1 MKKLFWERSFDSV
14 ATNLVSIFIPIY
26 LLKLHYPVQQIF
38 WLYALSGIF
47 MTIIYP
53 LGFKSIGKIG
63 ANRTIVIGNVMNAC
77 FFLLLFKLPHWHEA
91 LWIVAVF
98 RGAFTAF
105 YYPAFTA
112 NFVASRAHRKT
123 GLQIGRLNAIT
134 LFLGGVAPAFGGY
147 LASRVGISWVY
158 ALVII
163 AIIVANIPL
172 LLGKKYLKHTSF
184 HISKIPWKEYKDFI
198 ANGLYNVPGFV
209 ESVIWPMA
217 ISLFVA
223 SYSDIGILTSVLV
236 LSTIAISLYVG
247 SKEDHV
253 GERPY
258 INEGVTTNALSN
270 VGKLF
275 TSTPLGVIGVNFI
288 SGTSDALLANSFT
301 SRYYKNADTEQML
314 EYTFGME
321 VTHAIVWI
329 VYFGI
334 LTILASWF
342 SLKIML
348 SLSIFLA
355 IPSVFGVR
363 LIRT

>member
-1 MKKLFWERSFDSV
+1 
-14 ATNLVSIFIPIY
+14 
-26 LLKLHYPVQQIF
+26 
-38 WLYALSGIF
+38 
-47 MTIIYP
+47 MTIVYP
-53 LGFKSIGKIG
+53 LGFIAIGKLG
-63 ANRTIVIGNVMNAC
+63 ANKCIVVGNILNAM
-77 FFLLLFKLPHWHEA
+77 FFLLLFKLPHWHES
-91 LWIVAVF
+91 LWIVAIF
-98 RGAFTAF
+98 RGAYSSF

-112 NFVASRAHRKT
+112 NFIAARAHTRT

-134 LFLGGVAPAFGGY
+134 LFLGGAAPAIGGFFATQFGLGWIY
-147 LASRVGISWVY
+147 VA
-158 ALVII
+158 VIVSI
-163 AIIVANIPL
+163 VVANIPL
-172 LLGKKYLKHTSF
+172 LLGSENLKHTSF
-184 HISKIPWKEYKDFI
+184 NLSKIPWRESRDFI

-209 ESVIWPMA
+209 ESVIWPMS

-247 SKEDHV
+247 KREDKV

-258 INEGVTTNALSN
+258 LNSGVGTNAISN
-270 VGKLF
+270 LGKLF
-275 TSTPLGVIGVNFI
+275 TSTPLGVIGINFI

-329 VYFGI
+329 LYFGL
-334 LTILASWF
+334 LTILATWF
-342 SLKIML
+342 TLKVML
-348 SLSIFLA
+348 LLAIGLA

-363 LIRT
+363 MVKT